1 MSTTHVVP
9 SNSSRRK
16 GSRGGD
22 REENGNGERG
32 SEGKRRGRRRIERER
47 GGEEGQLKGHV
58 GLQGRCVSKVM

>member
-16 GSRGGD
+16 GSRGGG
-22 REENGNGERG
+22 REEEGNRARG
-32 SEGKRRGRRRIERER
+32 SGGKRRIERER